1 MKDLDT
7 RSNIE
12 VLVRLFYERVNAD
25 PLLSPVFAHVD
36 WVKHLPIMYDFW
48 TSMLLGDMSY
58 QGNPFQKHIGLP
70 INAEHFTQ
78 WLQLFTA
85 TVDDSFSG
93 PKAEEAKT
101 RAISIA
107 GIFQHKLGL
116 LK

>member
-1 MKDLDT
+1 MKDLDS

-12 VLVRLFYERVNAD
+12 SLVQTFYDKVNAD
-25 PLLSPVFAHVD
+25 PLLAPVFAHVD

-70 INAEHFTQ
+70 ITAEHFTQ

-85 TVDDSFSG
+85 TVDDNFSG

-101 RAISIA
+101 RANSIA

-116 LK
+116 MK